1 MPRYTPSLS
10 QTSRPF
16 RLPVKRRWAAV
27 QGGNRL
33 TRLHSLLVGD
43 AARLNT
49 LPENDPRRRPTL
61 PRVRFLEPTVASAT
75 IGGRP

>member
-1 MPRYTPSLS
+1 MARTLQSPGKSDKPAHA
-10 QTSRPF
+10 
-16 RLPVKRRWAAV
+16 RRWASF

-33 TRLHSLLVGD
+33 DRLHQLLVGD

-61 PRVRFLEPTVASAT
+61 PRLRFLE
-75 IGGRP
+75 GGAA